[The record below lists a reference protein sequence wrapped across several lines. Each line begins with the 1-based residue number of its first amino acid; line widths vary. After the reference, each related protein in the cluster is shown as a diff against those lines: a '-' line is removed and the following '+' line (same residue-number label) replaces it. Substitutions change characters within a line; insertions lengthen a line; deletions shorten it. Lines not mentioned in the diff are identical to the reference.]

1 MGESP
6 TLISHA
12 TRSYGLGTHGP
23 ILVSLP
29 SRISLI
35 SCPFQNAIFSTAIKI
50 RETVAEL
57 PPTSSEVCDF
67 KYLSRRTA
75 DISDTSFGMSVR
87 IFALL
92 TCILAFPQLFLSK
105 HVCAAPKMLRTAP
118 AFQSLHLAI
127 DRMVLRIQIPSS
139 ILPQ

>member
-1 MGESP
+1 MVPFLSP
-6 TLISHA
+6 CH
-12 TRSYGLGTHGP
+12 HG
-23 ILVSLP
+23 
-29 SRISLI
+29 
-35 SCPFQNAIFSTAIKI
+35 
-50 RETVAEL
+50 
-57 PPTSSEVCDF
+57 
-67 KYLSRRTA
+67 YLSSPVLSRMPFSPLLSKLERQWQNCLQRA
-75 DISDTSFGMSVR
+75 RKSVTSNICPEGQLIFQTLLGMSVR